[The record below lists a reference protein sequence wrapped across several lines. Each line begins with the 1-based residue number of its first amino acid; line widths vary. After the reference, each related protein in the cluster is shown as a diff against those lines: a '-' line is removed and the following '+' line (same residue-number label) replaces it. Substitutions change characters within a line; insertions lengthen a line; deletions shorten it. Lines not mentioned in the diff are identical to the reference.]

1 MSGDDQAMESW
12 QVLEWGQPLQKV
24 LGRVPTPTGT
34 EVLVKV
40 DACGVCH
47 SDLHLRE
54 GTYDLGHGK
63 AIALGKIGIHLPLTL
78 GHEIVGTVLANG
90 PDNGPD
96 NGPAADAT
104 VGAQR
109 VVFPWIG
116 CGTCR
121 HCARQRE
128 VDCETPIS
136 LGTRRPGGY
145 ASHVLVPHPRYVLP
159 FEGIDPLVAASAA
172 CSGITAYSALK
183 KVQAT
188 STADAN
194 DTLVIVGAGGLG
206 LAALG
211 LVRHLTPA
219 RVVLVDSS
227 AAKLDAARHLAD
239 AKVQITDANSGQ
251 QLRELAQGGAH
262 AVIDFVGLPQ
272 TVEWSMAALRKG
284 GTLIVVGLFGGG
296 VNLSIPLLPMR
307 NLTLRGS
314 YVGSLAEFHE
324 LLALLRQP
332 GVGHVPV
339 QTAPMARIN
348 GLFDDIQQGRVHG
361 RVLATP

>member
-1 MSGDDQAMESW
+1 MNEMASW

-24 LGRVPTPTGT
+24 LGRVPQPTGT
-34 EVLVKV
+34 EVLLKV

-54 GTYDLGHGK
+54 GRYDLGHGK
-63 AIALGKIGIHLPLTL
+63 AIELGKIGIHLPLTL
-78 GHEIVGTVLANG
+78 GHEIVGTVQAHG
-90 PDNGPD
+90 PD
-96 NGPAADAT
+96 ADAP

-116 CGTCR
+116 CGHCR
-121 HCARQRE
+121 HCQRQRE
-128 VDCETPIS
+128 VDCEAPIS

-159 FEGIDPLVAASAA
+159 FDGIDPLVAASAA

-183 KVQAT
+183 KVQSSPA
-188 STADAN
+188 ADAN

-239 AKVQITDANSGQ
+239 ATVLINAPDSGH
-251 QLRELAQGGAH
+251 QLREAAQGGAH

-324 LLALLRQP
+324 LLLLLRQP

-348 GLFDDIQQGRVHG
+348 DLFDDIQQGRVHG

>member
-1 MSGDDQAMESW
+1 MNEMESW

-34 EVLVKV
+34 EVLLKV

-54 GTYDLGHGK
+54 GQYDLGHGK

-90 PDNGPD
+90 PQ
-96 NGPAADAT
+96 ADAT
-104 VGAQR
+104 PGAQR

-121 HCARQRE
+121 HCLRQRE
-128 VDCETPIS
+128 VDCEAPIS

-159 FEGIDPLVAASAA
+159 FDGITPLVAATAA

-183 KVQAT
+183 KVPA
-188 STADAN
+188 ADAG

-211 LVRHLTPA
+211 LVRHLPHLAAA

-239 AKVQITDANSGQ
+239 ATVDIGSATSGR
-251 QLRELAQGGAH
+251 QLRELALGGAH

-272 TVEWSMAALRKG
+272 TVDWSMAALRKG
-284 GTLIVVGLFGGG
+284 GTLVIVGLFGGG
-296 VNLSIPLLPMR
+296 LNLSIPLLPMR

-314 YVGSLAEFHE
+314 YVGSLSEFHE

-348 GLFDDIQQGRVHG
+348 DLFSDIQQGRVHG